1 MDAVIE
7 GMKTGSYKYLAH
19 PDLINYCG
27 LDSVYEWEMTRLC
40 KALKEMDIP
49 LEINL
54 LGIREGK
61 HFPDVNRFWQIPAE
75 VGNKV
80 IFGLDAHC
88 TEHLRNVD
96 SYRKAMEIVDKY
108 ALNLVDDI
116 GL

>member
-1 MDAVIE
+1 M
-7 GMKTGSYKYLAH
+7 
-19 PDLINYCG
+19 
-27 LDSVYEWEMTRLC
+27 
-40 KALKEMDIP
+40 
-49 LEINL
+49 
-54 LGIREGK
+54 
-61 HFPDVNRFWQIPAE
+61 NRFWQIPAE